1 MCPSR
6 AAEPT
11 LDCITSPSKT
21 TIIYSICF
29 CSSFFFRPQQKRF
42 EQCND
47 NLNDLN
53 TIERRKII
61 VLPRN
66 QVEQTPKKH
75 FSEIRWVGQR
85 IWNCFWDWTKI
96 FVDKWWCAIIIRF
109 DHIFFCLNRAISNCH
124 EKWYEF
130 VKALKLWHL
139 LCFFCLFKIYVY
151 ARKEPFK
158 VLYSLYVSEMYGYI
172 YANIYTYSHLG
183 DVSLLL
189 W

>member
-1 MCPSR
+1 MRNGSLR
-6 AAEPT
+6 QE
-11 LDCITSPSKT
+11 CIKPL
-21 TIIYSICF
+21 
-29 CSSFFFRPQQKRF
+29 RMEN
-42 EQCND
+42 EQP
-47 NLNDLN
+47 
-53 TIERRKII
+53 
-61 VLPRN
+61 V
-66 QVEQTPKKH
+66 V
-75 FSEIRWVGQR
+75 
-85 IWNCFWDWTKI
+85 
-96 FVDKWWCAIIIRF
+96 
-109 DHIFFCLNRAISNCH
+109 
-124 EKWYEF
+124 YEF

>member
-1 MCPSR
+1 MDTDAPHMCPSR

-11 LDCITSPSKT
+11 LDCITLPSKT

-29 CSSFFFRPQQKRF
+29 CSSFFSDPQQKRF

-75 FSEIRWVGQR
+75 FSEIR
-85 IWNCFWDWTKI
+85 
-96 FVDKWWCAIIIRF
+96 
-109 DHIFFCLNRAISNCH
+109 
-124 EKWYEF
+124 
-130 VKALKLWHL
+130 
-139 LCFFCLFKIYVY
+139 
-151 ARKEPFK
+151 
-158 VLYSLYVSEMYGYI
+158 
-172 YANIYTYSHLG
+172 
-183 DVSLLL
+183 
-189 W
+189 